1 MECSRCLVQPI
12 GHCKK
17 QKDRDGGDGNG
28 DGDGDD
34 SGGGDGGGGLM
45 TPLWY
50 THKRQGHQA
59 EKELRR
65 LLFNDDPIL
74 AAGSGGGG
82 GGGGKGK
89 GHLLVEVPK
98 GRRILVV
105 RLGQEHVFGG
115 DVDEEVERHKNRTE
129 MVKTRT
135 FSNLSKQ
142 NLYLRSDSGKT
153 TRPEQTRLRHSV
165 TRHGNPHR
173 AM

>member
-1 MECSRCLVQPI
+1 MTPAGGVVSRRRVIILCAMECSRCLVQPI

-50 THKRQGHQA
+50 THKRQGHQ
-59 EKELRR
+59 
-65 LLFNDDPIL
+65 
-74 AAGSGGGG
+74 
-82 GGGGKGK
+82 
-89 GHLLVEVPK
+89 VPK